1 MKEEKGMKKK
11 LVFRMLSYMKPYKAK
26 LALIFFCLAL
36 TTVLGFLQPLIIR
49 SITDDGLVGKDMERI
64 IVSVILLLIL
74 VLLNQLIEV
83 WQTRTFADLHNAST
97 FTLFH
102 QAFHKLLHLKKSF
115 YDDKNN
121 AEILNFVNMDVSRVS
136 MVTDRY
142 MALMVGQVFQVI
154 SGLAGLI
161 IINWKLTLM
170 VLAVAPVKYFAV
182 KVLAKRNEKKM
193 EEMIES
199 SRDFSGWFGDIISGI
214 GEVKLWNLLKPKSAV
229 FTQKQKK
236 LLETEKASTMISAWN
251 SFAEAMLEWGVTGL
265 LYIVGGI
272 LVISGE
278 LSIGGVFAFLSYSG
292 YVTGPISA
300 VLNMRFFFSQI
311 FPSAKRL
318 FTLLDT
324 EEEQSGTDSLPASED
339 MEIRFQNVSFAY
351 ENAGRQVLEGVDF
364 FLRKGEKVAVI
375 GQNGSGK
382 STLLNL
388 ILRFIEPESGHI
400 DFCGKNIAQLDLQQ
414 YRRLFAV
421 VSQEPYLF
429 DDTVENN
436 INLTG
441 DAKAEEVRRA
451 ARQSGA
457 EDFIERMP
465 EKEKSKIGRN
475 GARLSG
481 GEKQKLAVA
490 RAIIKD
496 APIIILDEATS
507 GYDVES
513 DRYLYD
519 MLQNELRDKTVISIT
534 HRYDNLKGMDR
545 VYRLEEGRLVL
556 AEEKN
561 V

>member
-1 MKEEKGMKKK
+1 MKEGKGEKKQ
-11 LVFRMLSYMKPYKAK
+11 LVLRMLTYMKPFKAK
-26 LALIFFCLAL
+26 LAVILFCLAM

-49 SITDDGLVGKDMERI
+49 SITDDGLVGKDIERI
-64 IVSVILLLIL
+64 ILSVILLLIV
-74 VLLNQLIEV
+74 VLATQLIEV
-83 WQTRTFADLHNAST
+83 WQTHTFADIHNASS

-142 MALMVGQVFQVI
+142 MALMIGQVFSII

-161 IINWKLTLM
+161 IINWKLTLV
-170 VLAVAPVKYFAV
+170 VLAVVPVKYFTV
-182 KVLAKRNEKKM
+182 KTLSKRNEKKM

-214 GEVKLWNLLKPKSAV
+214 GEVKLWNLIKPKSEV
-229 FTQKQKK
+229 FTRKQKK
-236 LLETEKASTMISAWN
+236 LLETEKAGTMISTWN
-251 SFAEAMLEWGVTGL
+251 SFAEGLLEWGVTGL
-265 LYIVGGI
+265 LYIIGGM

-292 YVTGPISA
+292 YVTGPISS

-324 EEEQSGTDSLPASED
+324 GEEQSGADSLPVSDD
-339 MEIRFQNVSFAY
+339 MEICFRDVGFTY
-351 ENAGRQVLEGVDF
+351 ENADRQVLKGVNLS
-364 FLRKGEKVAVI
+364 LRKGEKVAVI

-388 ILRFIEPESGHI
+388 ILRFIEPESGSI
-400 DFCGKNIAQLDLQQ
+400 ELCGKDIGSLDLEQ
-414 YRRLFAV
+414 YRGLFAV

-441 DAKAEEVRRA
+441 DAKEEEVRRA

-457 EDFIERMP
+457 ESFIKRLP

-513 DRYLYD
+513 DQYLYD
-519 MLQNELRDKTVISIT
+519 MLRQELRDKTVISIT
-534 HRYDNLKGMDR
+534 HRYDNLSGMDR
-545 VYRLEEGRLVL
+545 VYRLEDGRVVL
-556 AEEKN
+556 N
-561 V
+561 DR

>member
-1 MKEEKGMKKK
+1 MGGDRAA
-11 LVFRMLSYMKPYKAK
+11 VHR
-26 LALIFFCLAL
+26 
-36 TTVLGFLQPLIIR
+36 G
-49 SITDDGLVGKDMERI
+49 GL
-64 IVSVILLLIL
+64 
-74 VLLNQLIEV
+74 
-83 WQTRTFADLHNAST
+83 
-97 FTLFH
+97 
-102 QAFHKLLHLKKSF
+102 
-115 YDDKNN
+115 
-121 AEILNFVNMDVSRVS
+121 
-136 MVTDRY
+136 
-142 MALMVGQVFQVI
+142 
-154 SGLAGLI
+154 
-161 IINWKLTLM
+161 
-170 VLAVAPVKYFAV
+170 
-182 KVLAKRNEKKM
+182 
-193 EEMIES
+193 
-199 SRDFSGWFGDIISGI
+199 
-214 GEVKLWNLLKPKSAV
+214 
-229 FTQKQKK
+229 
-236 LLETEKASTMISAWN
+236 
-251 SFAEAMLEWGVTGL
+251 
-265 LYIVGGI
+265 

-292 YVTGPISA
+292 YVTGPISS

-324 EEEQSGTDSLPASED
+324 EEEPGGPDPLPSSGDL
-339 MEIRFQNVSFAY
+339 EIRFQDVSFTY
-351 ENAGRQVLEGVDF
+351 ESAGRQVLKHVDF
-364 FLRKGEKVAVI
+364 SLRKGEKVAVI

-388 ILRFIEPESGHI
+388 VLRFIQPESGAI
-400 DFCGKNIAQLDLQQ
+400 TFCGKDIAELDLEQ
-414 YRRLFAV
+414 YRGLFAV

-441 DAKAEEVRRA
+441 DAKEEEVLRA

-457 EDFIERMP
+457 EGFIGRLP

-513 DRYLYD
+513 DQYLFKI
-519 MLQNELRDKTVISIT
+519 LQQELRDKTVISIT

-545 VYRLEEGRLVL
+545 VYRLEEGKL
-556 AEEKN
+556 ALFDEEKAL